1 MFFFQYGTVERAL
14 VIELYIRALTVN
26 LNEVEKYKNSNEQE
40 NVKLSEQRL
49 HYGFLLLA
57 DYLQEDIL
65 TCRECVLSAFSINP
79 TRSCYSR
86 LEQLAITSGKLCRY
100 ATNDSQD
107 NCENSQSSINCDK
120 RPTECQLP
128 TMKIDTGQIGESD
141 QCNNTLHISKSEVNQ
156 TKDSM
161 SSPLYIS
168 DASTLGIPHK
178 LCDDLSTV
186 ISSARYQVLSWNLD
200 WQELSTRCE
209 SYIMEGKE
217 LRSSEK
223 ELKYLNID
231 YNQFK
236 DWPIR
241 DDEDEPGIEKGF
253 EHCVESE
260 EDQSNL
266 SQNDEEE
273 SLDKTTRPKDTN
285 EPVESNSKDTVIQK
299 STNKQSST
307 KTDLGG
313 NSVKPL
319 QPTKKKSKH
328 KNAQPKKVNCSGEVK
343 VSKNLLVSKLPRF
356 VEPNDLIDLQSI
368 EEDAK
373 ATANTPP
380 LLLPN
385 PFESSNSQTNL
396 KECQVEIRETP
407 QVGKVPLNEG
417 YLTSYTSGKRLH
429 NITITSITKEK
440 SSGTEN
446 ATGVLKKPQGPH
458 YCIAENDPL
467 LSTSLSTYKSP
478 SKLSDPSVLKSLRS
492 YRSKKPTPL
501 ESHPQKSLQ
510 THNVSEK
517 FKPMLSTIDLHPRI
531 LNRSKPVLSD
541 VIQIDV
547 DSDSDVIVLSDDSND
562 EEENKKAKVN
572 MPKLKQPLSTIES
585 IREKMKFT
593 FQNDVPSFKNY
604 MNKTQNVSKGNPMN
618 DIARSLCLKSVDMIR
633 PPVSDT
639 IVQIVQLSNSSR
651 PLVTSNNNTIPISSV
666 IFTMS
671 QQSVQ
676 TTQGQVST
684 SNLPTDTTVTFASS
698 QQTSSVSTG
707 AYSQVSNS
715 STAANTSVI
724 YSGPQASAL
733 AQIRTS
739 ESVTKSNVTTRVITA
754 VSSQSI
760 VTTVPSNNYSLIGL
774 SGRNLLT
781 SSSRQTFSH
790 SPGAFVPRQSIDTSV
805 QNHPNTTSTVVSRRR
820 TSSPRDILRTPVL
833 QVSESNPQV
842 PNLSPIKTPVSAQT
856 HITPL
861 NRQFNVRGGTIRTT
875 AHATAQ
881 SFSIVTTNKQASS
894 LPSTTVS
901 TSQISGKSM
910 NVIQRVG
917 YPPETTSAQAN
928 QVLPPKFLFKDGVL
942 TPINSKGEVIPNS
955 PNIPCTEEIQQA
967 ILKNVAQKE
976 KQKPNKDDSRLTQGA
991 SLPKFQQAFGRSIY
1005 QNTSTASTS
1014 AVVSNET
1021 NQLNFTQ
1028 QLNPSNITPESTSS
1042 SQICTVLSKAVQT
1055 SNKSSDAS
1063 NDTGPLSDTGY
1074 SSTQPNPSNIKICS
1088 GNSSATVQTVAV
1100 STSTSQTET
1109 PTSKYGAS
1117 ERSSLTQTSPVK
1129 IFRKVPPGSN
1139 LLQGK
1144 SVTFLKSSEKSTL
1157 SQGKV
1162 ESTMKEKS
1170 SINSNN
1176 MHAIIAAALS
1186 GQSSMSKV
1194 TSTSSAF
1201 QTATI
1206 LKASVLDDK
1215 KKSDQNTVK
1224 GLTTKTYRK
1233 TPAQQPVMRYTKPL
1247 LQVATGTTENPTTS
1261 TPVVTIPIRTV
1272 LATSH
1277 STTSTQLNT
1286 NRVEVRSDTSSLQD
1300 DLKEF
1305 DDVLN
1310 KIKKTSQMK
1319 ERTNPTSVQ
1328 IQPQSSL
1335 SHQILL
1341 GQSSESAGGEFSNA
1355 SSNQTALFQ
1364 STSVSSIND
1373 LPGERINLTLI
1384 THSTSGISNSIIA
1397 SSSQKITSATP
1408 VVVVQSC
1415 SKPVSSPA
1423 LSVTSQSSLSP
1434 APSSTPSSSKMTA
1447 SAVVKQNKSNKTKTA
1462 TKTPPTTTLKVST
1475 LPKPQQKPQ
1484 EDEQTTQRIYAILD
1498 QYAEQLRNS
1507 PELKNKPAP
1516 RRRSNPPTNPNQNSK
1531 RKKTTQ
1537 TKPKLPSQQTS
1548 CSGMEMSPGSEDM
1561 RTMGSEDSSN
1571 GVSQLSQ
1578 TLNSPQSRQD
1588 DPSTPTG
1595 GDVSSETSESLDSR
1609 DTRIQSRV
1617 VLTETGPSRTVIVQD
1632 NSLPTQVL
1640 NVETSKLLTGKPMV
1654 VGSQTIVPQLVL
1666 PNVTGVQKMFFPVNT
1681 EGRQVVVAK
1690 KMYKVHQ
1697 VTLPKGSAPF
1707 IGPGAVVVRQMCGS
1721 TGSVKQVKLPVMS
1734 TLSSQNLNNVI
1745 PSTSQSFTLS
1755 HEGTLES
1762 GDALNINL
1770 DNAILLNS
1778 TPTQSISF
1786 LHRNIPTSTYQHEDN
1801 STSISTSS
1809 SATTTSTLKS
1819 SIPYTTSDLNVS
1831 YSKQES
1837 NSSSARSSTNTV
1849 PASSSQDLKPSET
1862 RPNMT
1867 CISLDEEM
1875 EFSSSEQ
1882 RTSGVTALVIAQS
1895 RSSRNND
1902 HCSWRSREDSTRQ
1915 ETLQNNEGE
1924 EDFSTLKNIMTHR
1937 PAKSSLNTH
1946 HSLTNCQSKF
1956 SNTRNNFI
1964 GLYICKSTSLTLTAD
1979 NKIIRCSQTV
1989 ARLQTS

>member
-1 MFFFQYGTVERAL
+1 M
-14 VIELYIRALTVN
+14 
-26 LNEVEKYKNSNEQE
+26 
-40 NVKLSEQRL
+40 
-49 HYGFLLLA
+49 
-57 DYLQEDIL
+57 
-65 TCRECVLSAFSINP
+65 
-79 TRSCYSR
+79 
-86 LEQLAITSGKLCRY
+86 
-100 ATNDSQD
+100 TNDSQD
-107 NCENSQSSINCDK
+107 NCENSQLSINCDK

-128 TMKIDTGQIGESD
+128 TMKIDTGQIAESER
-141 QCNNTLHISKSEVNQ
+141 CNNRSE
-156 TKDSM
+156 DSM

-168 DASTLGIPHK
+168 DASILGIPHK
-178 LCDDLSTV
+178 LCDDLATV
-186 ISSARYQVLSWNLD
+186 ISSARYQVLSWSLD

-209 SYIMEGKE
+209 SYIMVGKE
-217 LRSSEK
+217 FRSSEK

-236 DWPIR
+236 DWPTR
-241 DDEDEPGIEKGF
+241 DNEDEPGIEKGF
-253 EHCVESE
+253 EHCLESD
-260 EDQSNL
+260 EDQTNA
-266 SQNDEEE
+266 SQNDEE
-273 SLDKTTRPKDTN
+273 SLDKISRLKDT
-285 EPVESNSKDTVIQK
+285 EDSAPVTRSKHTVHAKSSNRATLTKVDTGK
-299 STNKQSST
+299 S
-307 KTDLGG
+307 
-313 NSVKPL
+313 SVKSL
-319 QPTKKKSKH
+319 QPIKKKAK
-328 KNAQPKKVNCSGEVK
+328 KRNAQRKKANSPGKVKISQNNCVSQLPKFIET
-343 VSKNLLVSKLPRF
+343 
-356 VEPNDLIDLQSI
+356 NDLIDIESI

-373 ATANTPP
+373 SCATTPP
-380 LLLPN
+380 LLLRN
-385 PFESSNSQTNL
+385 PLESNNSQQIL
-396 KECQVEIRETP
+396 KECQVEIGELP
-407 QVGKVPLNEG
+407 DVGKVPLSQENS
-417 YLTSYTSGKRLH
+417 TNFPPGKRLQ
-429 NITITSITKEK
+429 NITVTREKCGITK
-440 SSGTEN
+440 SAEN
-446 ATGVLKKPQGPH
+446 LVKRPQGPH
-458 YCIAENDPL
+458 YCIAENDL
-467 LSTSLSTYKSP
+467 SLSTSLSTYKSP
-478 SKLSDPSVLKSLRS
+478 SKISDPSVLKSLRN

-501 ESHPQKSLQ
+501 ESHPPKNHQ
-510 THNVSEK
+510 THHVSDK

-531 LNRSKPVLSD
+531 LNRSKPALSD

-547 DSDSDVIVLSDDSND
+547 ESDSEVIVLSDDSND
-562 EEENKKAKVN
+562 EEEKEMTVN
-572 MPKLKQPLSTIES
+572 SCMPKPKQPLSTIETIRENMKYKFENEVKS
-585 IREKMKFT
+585 IR
-593 FQNDVPSFKNY
+593 SY
-604 MNKTQNVSKGNPMN
+604 RNKKKAVSKGNPMN
-618 DIARSLCLKSVDMIR
+618 DIARTLGLKSVDMIR

-676 TTQGQVST
+676 TTQGQVSA
-684 SNLPTDTTVTFASS
+684 SNLPTDTTVTFTSG
-698 QQTSSVSTG
+698 QQTSSVSAG
-707 AYSQVSNS
+707 AFAQVSNS
-715 STAANTSVI
+715 NTAANTTVI

-733 AQIRTS
+733 SQLRTS
-739 ESVTKSNVTTRVITA
+739 ESVNKSTRVITT
-754 VSSQSI
+754 VSSQTV
-760 VTTVPSNNYSLIGL
+760 VTTVPSTNYSLVGL

-781 SSSRQTFSH
+781 SPSRQTFTH
-790 SPGAFVPRQSIDTSV
+790 STGAFVPRQSIDTSV
-805 QNHPNTTSTVVSRRR
+805 QNHPVTTTTTISRRR
-820 TSSPRDILRTPVL
+820 TSSPRDILRSPIL
-833 QVSESNPQV
+833 QVSEPNPQV
-842 PNLSPIKTPVSAQT
+842 PNLSPIKTPASAQT
-856 HITPL
+856 HSTSL
-861 NRQFNVRGGTIRTT
+861 TRQFNMRGGMIRTT
-875 AHATAQ
+875 SQASAQ
-881 SFSIVTTNKQASS
+881 TFSIMATNKPPSS

-901 TSQISGKSM
+901 TSSQVSGKSM

-917 YPPETTSAQAN
+917 YPPETTAAQTN
-928 QVLPPKFLFKDGVL
+928 QASPPKYLFRDGVL
-942 TPINSKGEVIPNS
+942 TPINAKGEIIPDS

-967 ILKNVAQKE
+967 ILKNVVQKE
-976 KQKPNKDDSRLTQGA
+976 KQKINKDDNRLSQGA

-1014 AVVSNET
+1014 TVVSNEAG
-1021 NQLNFTQ
+1021 QLNFTQ
-1028 QLNPSNITPESTSS
+1028 QLNPSNVTSESTNSPV
-1042 SQICTVLSKAVQT
+1042 CTVLSKAVQT

-1063 NDTGPLSDTGY
+1063 NDTSSQSDTGY
-1074 SSTQPNPSNIKICS
+1074 SSTQSNPSNIKICP
-1088 GNSSATVQTVAV
+1088 GTSSTTVQTVAV

-1109 PTSKYGAS
+1109 LTSKYGAS

-1129 IFRKVPPGSN
+1129 IFCKVPAGSN

-1144 SVTFLKSSEKSTL
+1144 SVAFLKSPEKATL
-1157 SQGKV
+1157 NQGKI

-1170 SINSNN
+1170 SIISNN
-1176 MHAIIAAALS
+1176 MNAIIAAALNS
-1186 GQSSMSKV
+1186 QSSISKV

-1201 QTATI
+1201 QTATV
-1206 LKASVLDDK
+1206 LKSTLDDK
-1215 KKSDQNTVK
+1215 RKSDQTLSPNK
-1224 GLTTKTYRK
+1224 NLITKTYRK
-1233 TPAQQPVMRYTKPL
+1233 SPAQQSAMRYSKPL
-1247 LQVATGTTENPTTS
+1247 LQGASGSTENATTS

-1277 STTSTQLNT
+1277 ATTPSQLAPVPA
-1286 NRVEVRSDTSSLQD
+1286 NRVEVRSDSSSLQD

-1328 IQPQSSL
+1328 NQPQSNL

-1341 GQSSESAGGEFSNA
+1341 SQSSESASGEFSNS
-1355 SSNQTALFQ
+1355 SSNQTTLFQ
-1364 STSVSSIND
+1364 STSTSTIND

-1384 THSTSGISNSIIA
+1384 THSTSGVTNSIIA

-1415 SKPVSSPA
+1415 NKPVSSPA

-1447 SAVVKQNKSNKTKTA
+1447 SSVVKQNKSNKTKTA
-1462 TKTPPTTTLKVST
+1462 SKTPPTTTLKVST

-1537 TKPKLPSQQTS
+1537 TKSKLPSQQTS

-1640 NVETSKLLTGKPMV
+1640 NVETSKLLSGKPMV

-1666 PNVTGVQKMFFPVNT
+1666 PNVAGVQKMFFPVNS

-1707 IGPGAVVVRQMCGS
+1707 LGPGAVVVRQMCGS
-1721 TGSVKQVKLPVMS
+1721 TGSVKQVKLPVS
-1734 TLSSQNLNNVI
+1734 CTLSSQNLNNVI

-1755 HEGTLES
+1755 HDGTLES
-1762 GDALNINL
+1762 GGDALNINL

-1778 TPTQSISF
+1778 SPSQSISF
-1786 LHRNIPTSTYQHEDN
+1786 LHRNIPTSTYQTEDN
-1801 STSISTSS
+1801 ATSVTTDSSAISTS
-1809 SATTTSTLKS
+1809 TLTSP
-1819 SIPYTTSDLNVS
+1819 IPYTTSDINVS

-1837 NSSSARSSTNTV
+1837 NPTSVCASTNTV
-1849 PASSSQDLKPSET
+1849 PASSSQDVKPSDT
-1862 RPNMT
+1862 RPSMT
-1867 CISLDEEM
+1867 CISLDQEM
-1875 EFSSSEQ
+1875 EFSSSDQ
-1882 RTSGVTALVIAQS
+1882 RTSGVAALVIAQS
-1895 RSSRNND
+1895 TQSRLSRNSD
-1902 HCSWRSREDSTRQ
+1902 QCSWRSREDSARQ
-1915 ETLQNNEGE
+1915 NEEGG
-1924 EDFSTLKNIMTHR
+1924 EDFSTLKSIMAHR
-1937 PAKSSLNTH
+1937 PTKSSLTNKH
-1946 HSLTNCQSKF
+1946 HPLTNCQSKF
-1956 SNTRNNFI
+1956 
-1964 GLYICKSTSLTLTAD
+1964 
-1979 NKIIRCSQTV
+1979 
-1989 ARLQTS
+1989 